1 MYEEEVKL
9 TANKSRVC
17 EGERFGKAAPGPRH
31 LSWDIHTL
39 TALMTRREDWSAMG
53 GWELPEGTL
62 KPSLHDALHIVGA

>member
-31 LSWDIHTL
+31 LSWDIHIL